1 MHVGF
6 LATGAHFLDFTDIHL
21 EHGGRP
27 EDLYQ
32 RLVGFA
38 EDNLRSSNIRHHGE
52 QLTEDEELTPTLENL
67 IVLTWLRLIQSD
79 LPKLV
84 KQRHGN

>member
-6 LATGAHFLDFTDIHL
+6 LATGAHFPDFTDIHL
-21 EHGGRP
+21 EHSEQP

-38 EDNLRSSNIRHHGE
+38 EDNLRSNNMRHHGE
-52 QLTEDEELTPTLENL
+52 QLTEVEELTPTLENF
-67 IVLTWLRLIQSD
+67 IVLTWL
-79 LPKLV
+79 
-84 KQRHGN
+84 

>member
-1 MHVGF
+1 MVSDSHARRLPSYWGT
-6 LATGAHFLDFTDIHL
+6 LSCFTDIHL

-52 QLTEDEELTPTLENL
+52 QLTEDEELTPTLENF
-67 IVLTWLRLIQSD
+67 IVLT
-79 LPKLV
+79 
-84 KQRHGN
+84 